1 MLKITI
7 IRTRAPVTKDLNR
20 ELQWVAS
27 SLGLFNLRDKDKS
40 CFRIF
45 LELLKSTKNEETLT
59 SDELAERL
67 QLSRGTVIHH
77 LHKLEEAGIGLHEKK
92 GYILRVNT
100 LSALIDELEKDV
112 QRTCETLKELA
123 REIDKKMITK

>member
-59 SDELAERL
+59 SDGLAERL

-77 LHKLEEAGIGLHEKK
+77 LHKLEEAGIVLHEKK
-92 GYILRVNT
+92 GYILRVST
-100 LSALIDELEKDV
+100 LSALIDEL
-112 QRTCETLKELA
+112 
-123 REIDKKMITK
+123 